1 LPLYSGLYCQLVSKL
16 AIGKIIVEICEK
28 QNDYKMAENKEAET
42 ISSEQSSTINEE
54 TFENTETQEIIE
66 EKIEESEPESNTFEE
81 QLAEAK
87 DKYLRLYADFE
98 NFRRRTAKE
107 KIEMIQNA
115 SEGLIKDLIP
125 VIDDFERANKSFETV
140 TEIEPLK
147 EGIALIFNKLQK
159 TLGSKGLKAMDSK
172 GQDFDVELHE
182 CITQFAA
189 GEDNKGKVIEEVEK
203 GYSLNEKVI
212 RYAKVV
218 VGS

>member
-1 LPLYSGLYCQLVSKL
+1 MADNKDETTVSEEQTT
-16 AIGKIIVEICEK
+16 INSEEI
-28 QNDYKMAENKEAET
+28 AET
-42 ISSEQSSTINEE
+42 EEQTAVENEAV
-54 TFENTETQEIIE
+54 E
-66 EKIEESEPESNTFEE
+66 EKTITLED
-81 QLAEAK
+81 QLADAK

-140 TEIEPLK
+140 SEVEPMK
-147 EGIALIFNKLQK
+147 EGISLIFNKLQK
-159 TLGSKGLKAMDSK
+159 TLSSKGLKPMEVKD
-172 GQDFDVELHE
+172 QDFDADLHE

-189 GEDNKGKVIEEVEK
+189 GDDKKGKVIDEVEK
-203 GYSLNEKVI
+203 GYFLNEKVI

-218 VGS
+218 VGN

>member
-1 LPLYSGLYCQLVSKL
+1 
-16 AIGKIIVEICEK
+16 
-28 QNDYKMAENKEAET
+28 MAENTDNVAENVEET
-42 ISSEQSSTINEE
+42 TQTVENNEE
-54 TFENTETQEIIE
+54 LAENGDILEV
-66 EKIEESEPESNTFEE
+66 ESEVVDENISENAMLED

-125 VIDDFERANKSFETV
+125 VIDDFERANKSFEAV

-159 TLGSKGLKAMDSK
+159 TLASKGLKSMDSK

-189 GEDNKGKVIEEVEK
+189 GDDNKGKVIEEIEK

>member
-1 LPLYSGLYCQLVSKL
+1 
-16 AIGKIIVEICEK
+16 
-28 QNDYKMAENKEAET
+28 MAENKEGQEIT
-42 ISSEQSSTINEE
+42 EEQT
-54 TFENTETQEIIE
+54 TENTENLAEDTATTGAETNEVEDIQAQLE
-66 EKIEESEPESNTFEE
+66 N

-87 DKYLRLYADFE
+87 DKYLRLYAEFE

-107 KIEMIQNA
+107 KIETIQNA
-115 SEGLIKDLIP
+115 SEGLIKELIP

-159 TLGSKGLKAMDSK
+159 TLAAKGLKPMEAKD
-172 GQDFDVELHE
+172 QTFDVELHE

-189 GEDNKGKVIEEVEK
+189 GDDKKGKVIDEVEK
-203 GYSLNEKVI
+203 GYFLNDKVI

-218 VGS
+218 VGN

>member
-1 LPLYSGLYCQLVSKL
+1 
-16 AIGKIIVEICEK
+16 
-28 QNDYKMAENKEAET
+28 MADNKEDQATLDNEDLIENIEAEE
-42 ISSEQSSTINEE
+42 IENNEVEQNESTNP
-54 TFENTETQEIIE
+54 TFED
-66 EKIEESEPESNTFEE
+66 
-81 QLAEAK
+81 QLADAK

-98 NFRRRTAKE
+98 NFRRRTSKE

-115 SEGLIKDLIP
+115 SESLIKDLIP
-125 VIDDFERANKSFETV
+125 IVDDFERANKSFETV

-147 EGIALIFNKLQK
+147 EGISLIFNKLQK
-159 TLGSKGLKAMDSK
+159 TLASKGVKAIESK

-189 GEDNKGKVIEEVEK
+189 GEDQKGKVIEEVEK
-203 GYSLNEKVI
+203 GYYLNDKVI

>member
-1 LPLYSGLYCQLVSKL
+1 
-16 AIGKIIVEICEK
+16 
-28 QNDYKMAENKEAET
+28 MAENIDNVAENVEETTQT
-42 ISSEQSSTINEE
+42 IENNEE
-54 TFENTETQEIIE
+54 LAENGDILEV
-66 EKIEESEPESNTFEE
+66 ESEVVDENISENAMLED

-125 VIDDFERANKSFETV
+125 VIDDFERANKSFEAV

-159 TLGSKGLKAMDSK
+159 TLASKGLKSMDSK

-189 GEDNKGKVIEEVEK
+189 GDDNKGKVIEEIEK

>member
-1 LPLYSGLYCQLVSKL
+1 MTDNIEEQ
-16 AIGKIIVEICEK
+16 
-28 QNDYKMAENKEAET
+28 ET
-42 ISSEQSSTINEE
+42 VSSEQLIDENEILDITNE
-54 TFENTETQEIIE
+54 VVEENDSVLED
-66 EKIEESEPESNTFEE
+66 K
-81 QLAEAK
+81 LAEAK

-125 VIDDFERANKSFETV
+125 VIDDFERASKSFETV

-159 TLGSKGLKAMDSK
+159 TLAGKGLKAMDSK

-189 GEDNKGKVIEEVEK
+189 GEDNKGKVIEEIEK
-203 GYSLNEKVI
+203 GYSLNQKVI

>member
-1 LPLYSGLYCQLVSKL
+1 
-16 AIGKIIVEICEK
+16 
-28 QNDYKMAENKEAET
+28 MAENKEDATITDEQTAEQT
-42 ISSEQSSTINEE
+42 TVETEEVVEEQENVSESAS
-54 TFENTETQEIIE
+54 FEA
-66 EKIEESEPESNTFEE
+66 

-98 NFRRRTAKE
+98 NFRRRTSKE

-115 SEGLIKDLIP
+115 SEGLLKELIP
-125 VIDDFERANKSFETV
+125 IVDDFERANKSFETV
-140 TEIEPLK
+140 TEVEPMK

-159 TLGSKGLKAMDSK
+159 TLASKGVKAIEAK

-189 GEDNKGKVIEEVEK
+189 GDENKGKVIDEIEK
-203 GYSLNEKVI
+203 GYYLNEKVI

>member
-1 LPLYSGLYCQLVSKL
+1 
-16 AIGKIIVEICEK
+16 
-28 QNDYKMAENKEAET
+28 MAENKEDATITDEQTAEQT
-42 ISSEQSSTINEE
+42 TVETEEVVEEHENVSESAS
-54 TFENTETQEIIE
+54 FEA
-66 EKIEESEPESNTFEE
+66 

-98 NFRRRTAKE
+98 NFRRRTSKE

-115 SEGLIKDLIP
+115 SEGLLKELIP
-125 VIDDFERANKSFETV
+125 IVDDFERANKSFETV
-140 TEIEPLK
+140 TEVEPMK

-159 TLGSKGLKAMDSK
+159 TLASKGVKAIEAK

-189 GEDNKGKVIEEVEK
+189 GDENKGKVIDEIEK
-203 GYSLNEKVI
+203 GYYLNEKVI

>member
-1 LPLYSGLYCQLVSKL
+1 
-16 AIGKIIVEICEK
+16 
-28 QNDYKMAENKEAET
+28 MADNKEEAT
-42 ISSEQSSTINEE
+42 VTNEQTVEE
-54 TFENTETQEIIE
+54 TTAETQETIE
-66 EKIEESEPESNTFEE
+66 EQEVVEEESVSASLEA

-98 NFRRRTAKE
+98 NFRRRTSKE

-115 SEGLIKDLIP
+115 SEGLIKELIP
-125 VIDDFERANKSFETV
+125 IVDDFERANKSFETV
-140 TEIEPLK
+140 SEVEPLK
-147 EGIALIFNKLQK
+147 EGIALIFNKFQK
-159 TLGSKGLKAMDSK
+159 TLANKGVKAIEAK

-189 GEDNKGKVIEEVEK
+189 GDENKGKVIDEVEK
-203 GYSLNEKVI
+203 GYYLNDKVI

>member
-1 LPLYSGLYCQLVSKL
+1 
-16 AIGKIIVEICEK
+16 
-28 QNDYKMAENKEAET
+28 MAENIE
-42 ISSEQSSTINEE
+42 EQDQTTNNNEE
-54 TFENTETQEIIE
+54 LTENTEVLELENEVVE
-66 EKIEESEPESNTFEE
+66 ENGSVLED

-147 EGIALIFNKLQK
+147 EGISLIFHKLQK
-159 TLGSKGLKAMDSK
+159 TLASKGLKMMDVK
-172 GQDFDVELHE
+172 DQNFDADLHE

-189 GEDNKGKVIEEVEK
+189 GEDKKGKVIDEVEK
-203 GYSLNEKVI
+203 GYFLNEKVI